1 MKLHYIS
8 KIYHSENLIVMENY
22 LNELRLLSM
31 LIENRFKQRH
41 LIHQREGRKGNLLK
55 MLNDKWLQLD
65 FEIRLMKNEILDEN
79 GELIYLQMMIQ
90 KD

>member
-1 MKLHYIS
+1 
-8 KIYHSENLIVMENY
+8 
-22 LNELRLLSM
+22 
-31 LIENRFKQRH
+31 
-41 LIHQREGRKGNLLK
+41 

-65 FEIRLMKNEILDEN
+65 FEIRLMKNEILGEN